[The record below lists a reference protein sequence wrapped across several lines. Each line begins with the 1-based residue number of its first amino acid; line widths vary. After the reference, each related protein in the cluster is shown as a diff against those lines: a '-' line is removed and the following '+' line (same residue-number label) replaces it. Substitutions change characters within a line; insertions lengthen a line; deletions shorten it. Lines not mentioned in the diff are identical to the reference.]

1 MHEKRPIE
9 RRVAALIGGV
19 CLSPLVGGRNCL
31 GYSKMNRRT
40 IRFKWPKE
48 TQWTYL
54 VVEEKDVKRMVQELK
69 AEGYVVEY

>member
-1 MHEKRPIE
+1 
-9 RRVAALIGGV
+9 
-19 CLSPLVGGRNCL
+19 
-31 GYSKMNRRT
+31 MNRRT